1 MAEKKFNGREFRFS
15 KMLALD
21 AVELQRELIALAGPD
36 FDKFRTILGGVGE
49 IDKQTGLY
57 KDPSPEQ
64 KEAASAAII
73 QAFANIAAR
82 CKRGQL
88 SALLTEIFRTCEI
101 RRPSGY
107 DQVDA
112 NDDFTENLSEMW
124 QVAAWILQEQFGAFF
139 PGRRGGGNPGQQ
151 IRD

>member
-1 MAEKKFNGREFRFS
+1 MAEKKFNGREFRFQ

-21 AVELQRELIALAGPD
+21 ATELQRELIALAGPD

-49 IDKQTGLY
+49 GAT
-57 KDPSPEQ
+57 SEQ
-64 KEAASAAII
+64 REEASGAVI

-88 SALLTEIFRTCEI
+88 SELLKEIFRNCEV

-112 NDDFTENLSEMW
+112 NDDFSDNLAEMW

-139 PGRRGGGNPGQQ
+139 PGRRGGNPGRMTQG
-151 IRD
+151 D